1 MFFMESGNNNMKI
14 EYDDKFDLLYL
25 RFDDTAQEVVNQ
37 RINDNIVLDIGAN
50 DKIVGI
56 EILGAMDILDLSNIL
71 PISYLNTRKDD
82 LVTV

>member
-1 MFFMESGNNNMKI
+1 MESGNNKMKI

-71 PISYLNTRKDD
+71 PISYLNTRKDN